1 MPGHKLFKQ
10 LKPQLGAIVNH
21 DNRPRSF
28 KSLPSH
34 SKVDPNIIC
43 GYTDQYEPNQYQSSQ
58 FFLIENTGPNKP
70 DDPGCPDK
78 NP

>member
-10 LKPQLGAIVNH
+10 LKPQLEAIVNH
-21 DNRPRSF
+21 DNWLRSF
-28 KSLPSH
+28 KSIPSY
-34 SKVDPNIIC
+34 SKIDPYVIY

-58 FFLIENTGPNKP
+58 FFLIENTSPNKP
-70 DDPGCPDK
+70 DDPGSPDK